1 MPSATINGHTNG
13 YTNGNRYTIGETNG
27 DSSSANG
34 SSSLA
39 LDLTVLG
46 LNSGTSMVSYDV

>member
-1 MPSATINGHTNG
+1 MPSAAINGHTNG

-39 LDLTVLG
+39 LDLTILG